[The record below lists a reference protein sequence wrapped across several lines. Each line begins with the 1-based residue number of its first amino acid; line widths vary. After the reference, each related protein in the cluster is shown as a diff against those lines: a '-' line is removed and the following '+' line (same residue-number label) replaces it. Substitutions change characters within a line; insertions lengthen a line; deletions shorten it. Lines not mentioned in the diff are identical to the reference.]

1 MGNHP
6 IAMDSALTSVDAAQR
21 RLAVYWLTVAFFAV
35 VIAFGDGFWVT
46 SVQGVVGSMQRNDPP
61 FSRWLRDSALMV
73 PLYFLAVLAAIL
85 LGRRWFGH
93 RGSRL
98 AKFGGTALLMVLLTS
113 AVAISTVAASS
124 AYDYRLQSRD
134 LVSVHAFHQ
143 TIADPAPGATLKNG
157 SCTGICAEKQLTLNS
172 HLKALRI
179 ASVVLLL
186 SNVVL
191 VLWVMALRGDRMW
204 RSPQEAIRAPAD
216 PTVGRAVTG
225 AVLS

>member
-1 MGNHP
+1 
-6 IAMDSALTSVDAAQR
+6 MDSTLTRVDAAQR

-46 SVQGVVGSMQRNDPP
+46 SVQGAVGSMERNDPP
-61 FSRWLRDSALMV
+61 FSRWLRDSAMMV

-93 RGSRL
+93 RRNRL
-98 AKFGGTALLMVLLTS
+98 AKFGGTALLMVLLSS

-143 TIADPAPGATLKNG
+143 TIADPAPGASASTNG
-157 SCTGICAEKQLTLNS
+157 ACTGICAEKQLTLNT

-191 VLWVMALRGDRMW
+191 VLWVMVLRGDRMW
-204 RSPQEAIRAPAD
+204 RSPRTPNASSEAS
-216 PTVGRAVTG
+216 VGTAVAG
-225 AVLS
+225 AML